1 MFKRKVCNW
10 LMLLSIVLVTNLS
23 YSQELTPELFFEKKK
38 LQEVTISYTKAMETC
53 FEHTPRVRPS
63 KLKIDKLE
71 TELVLDAV
79 YYLHYVALN
88 HCMKDEYIRFL
99 SAVNYYNSLVNRDE
113 WLEVDSFVISA
124 LEEEV
129 RGEFEFKQLP
139 EAVQQH
145 FLQLDIL
152 KTPFDAATL
161 VMELRGDL

>member
-1 MFKRKVCNW
+1 MRMKKFYYL
-10 LMLLSIVLVTNLS
+10 LMLLFPVIAFAKTA
-23 YSQELTPELFFEKKK
+23 TPELFFAKKK
-38 LQEVTISYTKAMETC
+38 LQEATISYTAAMETC

-63 KLKIDKLE
+63 ELKIDKLE
-71 TELVLDAV
+71 TELVVDAV
-79 YYLHYVALN
+79 NYLHYVALN

-113 WLEVDSFVISA
+113 WLAVDSFVISA
-124 LEEEV
+124 LKEEI

-152 KTPFDAATL
+152 KMPFDVATL

>member
-1 MFKRKVCNW
+1 MLKRKICNW
-10 LMLLSIVLVTNLS
+10 LMILSTVLVTNLS
-23 YSQELTPELFFEKKK
+23 YSQEMTPELFFAKKK
-38 LQEVTISYTKAMETC
+38 LQKAAIAYTAAMETC

-63 KLKIDKLE
+63 ELETDKLE
-71 TELVLDAV
+71 TELVVEAV
-79 YYLHYVALN
+79 NYLHYVALN

-145 FLQLDIL
+145 F
-152 KTPFDAATL
+152 FAAGYTKNAI
-161 VMELRGDL
+161 

>member
-1 MFKRKVCNW
+1 MKKFYYL
-10 LMLLSIVLVTNLS
+10 LMLLFPVIVFAKTAIS
-23 YSQELTPELFFEKKK
+23 ELFFAKKK
-38 LQEVTISYTKAMETC
+38 LQEATISYTAAMETC

-63 KLKIDKLE
+63 ELKIDKLE
-71 TELVLDAV
+71 TELVVDAV

-99 SAVNYYNSLVNRDE
+99 SAVNYYNSLVNSDE